1 MIGWLL
7 MACDPSGSGLDGDTA
22 ADSAAHDTAETGPGL
37 PGDTSNPNDTSDT
50 GEDAWE
56 PGTPDVIVDC
66 AGGADF
72 TSITEAIAASVSGTH
87 IGLRPCTYSENVN
100 FTGKYLDIF
109 GIEGPEVTIIEG
121 DGRSAVVTAEDGERV
136 GTRLAG
142 VTLSG
147 GGNSNGYGSALR
159 MDGAALLLENVII
172 TGNDRSYA
180 VVYGTGST
188 LELDDVQILDNEMMG
203 GGGVIILDNGSL
215 LAEKLTVDCGTDG
228 AYALYEHNSTILL
241 DSTLT
246 CSGGYGIA
254 TDGGEL
260 HARRSRVEGGSI
272 GIWGE
277 DNNDTRNE
285 RMWLFN
291 VAAIGRDAG
300 VQASYMHLKA
310 DHSVFYG
317 GRIGLELSRAHVESY
332 VTNSVGVGTSCGIRT
347 DGASD
352 LFGWNALEENGGNCA
367 PDAFLTV
374 GGDPG
379 FVDGSTD
386 LRLGAGSPL
395 IDAGDADEDA
405 QDRDGSRSDIGV
417 FGGPEGW

>member
-1 MIGWLL
+1 MLWLTL
-7 MACDPSGSGLDGDTA
+7 ACNPHDISLGGDSA
-22 ADSAAHDTAETGPGL
+22 SDSAPPDSADSGGGL
-37 PGDTSNPNDTSDT
+37 PGETGSTVDTSDT
-50 GEDAWE
+50 GETPWD
-56 PGTPDVIVDC
+56 PGTPNVFVDC
-66 AGGADF
+66 NGGADF
-72 TSITEAIAASVSGTH
+72 STITAAIAASISGTR
-87 IGLRPCTYSENVN
+87 IGLRPCTYAERVD

-109 GIEGPEVTIIEG
+109 GIEGPEATIIQG
-121 DGRSAVVTAEDGERV
+121 DGRSAVVTAEDGERA

-159 MDGAALLLENVII
+159 MDGAALLLENVVI
-172 TGNDRSYA
+172 TGNERSYA

-188 LELDDVQILDNEMMG
+188 LELDDVQILDNEIMG
-203 GGGVIILDNGSL
+203 GGGVIVLDNGSL
-215 LAEKLTVDCGTDG
+215 LAEKLIVDCGTDG

-241 DSTLT
+241 DSDLR

-300 VQASYMHLKA
+300 VQASYMHVKA

-317 GRIGLELSRAHVESY
+317 GRIGLELSRAHAESY
-332 VTNSVGVGTSCGIRT
+332 VTNSAGIGTTCGIRT

-352 LFGWNALEENGGNCA
+352 LFGWNSLEENGGSCA
-367 PDAFLTV
+367 PDAYLTV
-374 GGDPG
+374 GGDPA
-379 FVDGSTD
+379 FVDGADD
-386 LRLGAGSPL
+386 LRLSAESPL
-395 IDAGDADEDA
+395 IDAGDADDDA

-417 FGGPEGW
+417 YGGPEGW

>member
-1 MIGWLL
+1 MLWLVL
-7 MACDPSGSGLDGDTA
+7 ACDPNGISPGGETG
-22 ADSAAHDTAETGPGL
+22 ADPAAHDSADSGPGL
-37 PGDTSNPNDTSDT
+37 PGDTSPPDDTADT
-50 GEDAWE
+50 GEAAWD

-66 AGGADF
+66 NGGADF
-72 TSITEAIAASVSGTH
+72 STITAAITASISGTR
-87 IGLRPCTYSENVN
+87 IGLRPCTYAENID

-109 GIEGPEVTIIEG
+109 GIDGPATTLIEG
-121 DGRSAVVTAEDGERV
+121 DGRSTLVTAEDGERV

-142 VTLSG
+142 VTLTG

-159 MDGAALLLENVII
+159 VDGAALLLESVLI
-172 TGNDRSYA
+172 TGNERSYA
-180 VVYGTGST
+180 VVYGTGSS
-188 LELDDVQILDNEMMG
+188 LELDDVQILDNEIMG

-241 DSTLT
+241 DSDLR

-254 TDGGEL
+254 SDGGEL

-310 DHSVFYG
+310 DHSVFFG
-317 GRIGLELSRAHVESY
+317 GRIGLELSRVHVESY
-332 VTNSVGVGTSCGIRT
+332 VTNSVGIGTTCGIRT

-352 LFGWNALEENGGNCA
+352 LFGWNALEENGGSCS
-367 PDAFLTV
+367 PDAYLTV
-374 GGDPG
+374 GGDPA
-379 FVDGSTD
+379 FVDGSDD
-386 LRLGAGSPL
+386 LRLSAGSPL
-395 IDAGDADEDA
+395 IDAGDADDDA

-417 FGGPEGW
+417 YGGPEGW